1 MLQSLR
7 EKAVCLLVG
16 LALIAGPF
24 AAAAAAQDQG
34 QGTPEKPAEAA
45 EQKEGP
51 PSTVG
56 PIITD
61 TAIPIEAHH
70 LSMTLGFFP
79 TFFPANTTSNWRQVS
94 YGSNFFTLF
103 MPLKITYGPM
113 KDWET
118 YIVVPYVQQW
128 ISGANAPAPNGSTSA
143 GYAGIGD
150 ISWFNKYLFWE
161 ETDSRP
167 AVTGVFG
174 VGFPSGHASH
184 LNPNLLNTDAI
195 GTGSL
200 AFTSGFDFFKY
211 LKPLVFNANLWF
223 TAPVNLYQDRPDN
236 VRSREYVTFN
246 LSAEYPLTKQ
256 WTALLEWFSD
266 WSWTN
271 ISTPQGYQSPYTY
284 MGILPGLEYQLND
297 KWAFS
302 TGAAFYLAAKQGAI
316 QYMPIL
322 TVNYSF

>member
-7 EKAVCLLVG
+7 EKAVCLLLG

-34 QGTPEKPAEAA
+34 QATPEKPAEAA

-128 ISGANAPAPNGSTSA
+128 ISGANVPAPNGSTSA
-143 GYAGIGD
+143 SYAGIGD
-150 ISWFNKYLFWE
+150 ISWFNKYLLLGGNRFPAGGHRGFWGRI
-161 ETDSRP
+161 SQRP
-167 AVTGVFG
+167 R
-174 VGFPSGHASH
+174 FPPQSQPSEHRCHRHRISC
-184 LNPNLLNTDAI
+184 
-195 GTGSL
+195 
-200 AFTSGFDFFKY
+200 
-211 LKPLVFNANLWF
+211 
-223 TAPVNLYQDRPDN
+223 LYFRLRLFQ
-236 VRSREYVTFN
+236 VS
-246 LSAEYPLTKQ
+246 
-256 WTALLEWFSD
+256 
-266 WSWTN
+266 
-271 ISTPQGYQSPYTY
+271 
-284 MGILPGLEYQLND
+284 
-297 KWAFS
+297 
-302 TGAAFYLAAKQGAI
+302 
-316 QYMPIL
+316 
-322 TVNYSF
+322 